1 MDESQ
6 PKTLYVGNLDGSVS
20 EDLLI
25 ALFSQMGSVKSC
37 KIIRE
42 PGNDPYAFIE
52 YATYQSATTAL
63 TAMNKRLF
71 LDKEIKVS
79 KFCKSLKP
87 HWIYNNNNMSQIF
100 FEISWLE
107 RLSYEKNP
115 TEKTTN
121 NPCNKK

>member
-79 KFCKSLKP
+79 KFCKSLSLIEFIIIIIC
-87 HWIYNNNNMSQIF
+87 HRFF

-107 RLSYEKNP
+107 RLSYEKKSYRKNY
-115 TEKTTN
+115 
-121 NPCNKK
+121 

>member
-6 PKTLYVGNLDGSVS
+6 PKTLYVGNLDASVS

-25 ALFSQMGSVKSC
+25 ALFSQMGTVKSC

-52 YATYQSATTAL
+52 YTTYQAATTAL

-79 KFCKSLKP
+79 SAASLIFWVVFSNDFCFDRLIGPPVPVISLKQTSV
-87 HWIYNNNNMSQIF
+87 HII
-100 FEISWLE
+100 ISLWA
-107 RLSYEKNP
+107 
-115 TEKTTN
+115 T
-121 NPCNKK
+121 

>member
-6 PKTLYVGNLDGSVS
+6 PKTLYVGNLDTSVS
-20 EDLLI
+20 EDLLV
-25 ALFSQMGSVKSC
+25 ALFSQMGSVKGC

-79 KFCKSLKP
+79 LTKTKYVLVGYKNIQNSCVV
-87 HWIYNNNNMSQIF
+87 
-100 FEISWLE
+100 E
-107 RLSYEKNP
+107 RSD
-115 TEKTTN
+115 
-121 NPCNKK
+121 